1 MVGEDLEKGRL
12 AVQWF
17 LVDQN
22 GSKHPAAQ
30 GTLKRSAAGN
40 TSYQY
45 RPIGVGLTHD
55 FPDKVCALCLDTQQL
70 HRSSQQ
76 LYSNATMFGGP
87 AVCDAV
93 RV

>member
-1 MVGEDLEKGRL
+1 MKDSGVVGEDVEKGRL

-17 LVDQN
+17 LVDQT

-45 RPIGVGLTHD
+45 RPIGVGLTYD
-55 FPDKVCALCLDTQQL
+55 FPDKVCAVPRHPTI
-70 HRSSQQ
+70 
-76 LYSNATMFGGP
+76 AP
-87 AVCDAV
+87 AAPNHCAPVLP
-93 RV
+93 